1 MMSDNLP
8 AAPDAPETASR
19 VLSPRARRILGLAAL
34 VLVLAAA
41 LAWLVHWRTT
51 GRFFEETNDATIQAD
66 QVAIAAKLPGY
77 VRRVAV
83 ADNQAVAT

>member
-41 LAWLVHWRTT
+41 TAWLSATATRRT
-51 GRFFEETNDATIQAD
+51 
-66 QVAIAAKLPGY
+66 
-77 VRRVAV
+77 
-83 ADNQAVAT
+83 